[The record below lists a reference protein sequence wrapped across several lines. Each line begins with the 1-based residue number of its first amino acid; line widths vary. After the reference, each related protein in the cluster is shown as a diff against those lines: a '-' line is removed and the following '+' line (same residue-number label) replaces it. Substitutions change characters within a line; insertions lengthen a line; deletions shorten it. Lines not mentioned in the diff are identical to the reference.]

1 MGIRDYSRLE
11 WLTVTGQVSEEV
23 VCGTEGKP
31 AKFIKNIYRTRQKSL
46 TKCVRSRP
54 SVLSSV
60 KVSVL
65 KEGGMHND
73 HIATT
78 NNQKSLLQIL
88 VEKN

>member
-1 MGIRDYSRLE
+1 MPDLQRSLKI
-11 WLTVTGQVSEEV
+11 
-23 VCGTEGKP
+23 
-31 AKFIKNIYRTRQKSL
+31 FIEHGENRTRS
-46 TKCVRSRP
+46 VSDRAP
-54 SVLSSV
+54 SVLNSV

-78 NNQKSLLQIL
+78 SNQKSLLQIL

>member
-1 MGIRDYSRLE
+1 MPDLQRSLKI
-11 WLTVTGQVSEEV
+11 
-23 VCGTEGKP
+23 
-31 AKFIKNIYRTRQKSL
+31 FIEHGENRTRS
-46 TKCVRSRP
+46 VSDRAP
-54 SVLSSV
+54 SVLNSV

-65 KEGGMHND
+65 KEGGMHTD